1 MRMVSWMLNGE
12 NGWNFMEGVCW
23 NETAKF
29 MSLCCIPASGFRF
42 REDWE
47 SSSSD
52 LVPRL
57 RRARVEQ
64 ALFMIDRDRDLY
76 DTKTLQLSVTKCHIV
91 PAINDVDN
99 LL

>member
-1 MRMVSWMLNGE
+1 
-12 NGWNFMEGVCW
+12 
-23 NETAKF
+23 

-57 RRARVEQ
+57 RRGARVEQ

-76 DTKTLQLSVTKCHIV
+76 DTKNVTIV
-91 PAINDVDN
+91 SHKMSHRTSHR
-99 LL
+99 